1 MKISTIIHPIAI
13 LVWLLIPV
21 MFIGPYEEISIQ
33 RYLFNCCM
41 PFMMLLVFYL
51 NYLWI
56 LPRHIEGKS
65 KLKVLP
71 VNAILIVVVCILV
84 ALVRAYEFMV
94 SPPPR
99 FPIHKD
105 APEYATDFSW
115 LFLFLVFIRDALNLI
130 FVVLIAYSLRMSK
143 HAHRLEH
150 ERQEA
155 EVARRDAELNG
166 LRLQISPHFL
176 LNTLNNIYAL
186 TAISSERAQ
195 QAIIQLSQLL
205 RHMLYE
211 NQHGMVDFSSECK
224 FISSYVDLMKLR
236 MAPNVKVDVEISI
249 PENDKSQVAP
259 LLFISL
265 VENAFKHG
273 VSSTE
278 PSSISIKLAATETE
292 IRCNIMNTN
301 FPKTSKDHSGHG
313 IGLQQVEQRLNSIYQ
328 GKYSWTHGINE
339 TDGLYHSEIVLKK

>member
-13 LVWLLIPV
+13 LVWLLIPL
-21 MFIGPYEEISIQ
+21 MFIGPYEEISIK
-33 RYLFNCCM
+33 RYLFNSCM

-71 VNAILIVVVCILV
+71 INAILIVVVCVLV
-84 ALVRAYEFMV
+84 ALVRTYEFTV

-99 FPIHKD
+99 FPIHED
-105 APEYATDFSW
+105 APEYSTDFSW

-176 LNTLNNIYAL
+176 LNTRNNI
-186 TAISSERAQ
+186 
-195 QAIIQLSQLL
+195 
-205 RHMLYE
+205 
-211 NQHGMVDFSSECK
+211 
-224 FISSYVDLMKLR
+224 
-236 MAPNVKVDVEISI
+236 
-249 PENDKSQVAP
+249 
-259 LLFISL
+259 
-265 VENAFKHG
+265 
-273 VSSTE
+273 
-278 PSSISIKLAATETE
+278 
-292 IRCNIMNTN
+292 
-301 FPKTSKDHSGHG
+301 
-313 IGLQQVEQRLNSIYQ
+313 
-328 GKYSWTHGINE
+328 
-339 TDGLYHSEIVLKK
+339 